1 MDFGLLLQSF
11 GHILLSPSVLLMVF
25 IGVAGGITVGAL
37 PGLTATMGVALL
49 VPFTF
54 GRPPTESLA
63 MLLGIYCGG
72 MYGGSISAILIR
84 TPGTPA
90 AAATVLEGYP
100 MGQKGE
106 AGRALSMALFAS
118 FCGGMIGALI
128 MTFLSPVV
136 SGIALKFGPVE
147 YFALA
152 LFGLSVI
159 ISISGESLVKGVMSG
174 VFGLLLATVGFD
186 PISGFPRFTLGR
198 VELLEGPPFIPTL
211 IGLFAV
217 SEIFNSIEKMGVV
230 KPVKAAIDRYLP
242 SWADIKVSSRNILK
256 SSLIGT
262 FIGAIPG
269 AGGDIA
275 AFVSYGEAK
284 RSSKYPH
291 KFGTGVVEGVAAA
304 EAANNSCSGG
314 AMIPL
319 LSLGVPGDAVTAVL
333 LGAFI
338 VQGMQPGPLLYI
350 EHLDVVYNIFA
361 SMIVA
366 NIVMLILGI
375 AGIRFFARVILVKR
389 DILNPVIF
397 VLSLVGSF
405 AMRQNVFDVWL
416 TLAFGVLGWLMMR
429 AKFPLSPILLAL
441 ILGPMAEANLRR
453 ALTISQGNA
462 SILVSRPIAN
472 GLMVLAAASLVVGV
486 INQRKILRLMAEQAA
501 KEEAADEAASTA
513 APKAAEPVAADQ

>member
-1 MDFGLLLQSF
+1 MDFGLFAQSIVSIF
-11 GHILLSPSVLLMVF
+11 SSPQVMFAVVL
-25 IGVAGGITVGAL
+25 GVTGGIIIGAL

-100 MGQKGE
+100 LGQKGQ

-118 FCGGMIGALI
+118 FCGGMIGALV
-128 MTFLSPVV
+128 MTFLSPAV
-136 SGIALKFGPVE
+136 SKFALEFGPTE

-159 ISISGESLVKGVMSG
+159 VSISGDSIVKGAISG
-174 VFGLLLATVGFD
+174 VFGLLMATIGFD
-186 PISGFPRFTLGR
+186 PISGYPRFTFGR
-198 VELLEGPPFIPTL
+198 MELLEGPAFIPTL
-211 IGLFAV
+211 IGLFAI
-217 SEIFNSIEKMGVV
+217 SEILNSVEKMGALEEI
-230 KPVKAAIDRYLP
+230 KARIDRYLP
-242 SWADIKVSSRNILK
+242 SWADIKASAKNILK
-256 SSLIGT
+256 SSFIGT
-262 FIGAIPG
+262 GIGAIPG

-284 RSSKYPH
+284 RSSKHPH
-291 KFGTGVVEGVAAA
+291 LFGSGVIEGVAAT
-304 EAANNSCSGG
+304 EAANNACSGG

-333 LGAFI
+333 LGAFVI
-338 VQGMQPGPLLYI
+338 QGLQPGPLLYV
-350 EHLDVVYNIFA
+350 EHIDVVYNVFA

-366 NIVMLILGI
+366 NIVMLLVGM
-375 AGIRFFARVILVKR
+375 AGIQLFARVILVKR
-389 DILNPVIF
+389 EILNPVIF
-397 VLSLVGSF
+397 VLSLVGAF
-405 AMRQNVFDVWL
+405 AMRQNLFDVWL
-416 TLAFGVLGWLMMR
+416 SIGFGVLGWIMMR

-441 ILGPMAEANLRR
+441 ILGPMAEANMRR
-453 ALTISQGNA
+453 ALAISQGDPLV
-462 SILVSRPIAN
+462 LVSRPIAIA
-472 GLMVLAAASLVVGV
+472 LYCLAAASLVAGAL
-486 INQRKILRLMAEQAA
+486 NQRRIRKMLA
-501 KEEAADEAASTA
+501 EAAAHPDAR
-513 APKAAEPVAADQ
+513 

>member
-1 MDFGLLLQSF
+1 MDFGLFLTSL
-11 GHILLSPSVLLMVF
+11 GNVVLHPSVLLMVF
-25 IGVAGGITVGAL
+25 IGVAGGITIGAL

-63 MLLGIYCGG
+63 MLLGIYCGA

-100 MGQKGE
+100 LGQKGQ

-118 FCGGMIGALI
+118 FCGGTIGALI

-136 SGIALKFGPVE
+136 SRFALEFGPVE

-159 ISISGESLVKGVMSG
+159 ISISGDSVVKGVMSG
-174 VFGLLLATVGFD
+174 MFGLLLATIGFD
-186 PISGFPRFTLGR
+186 PISGFPRYTFGR
-198 VELLEGPPFIPTL
+198 VELLEGPAFIPTL

-217 SEIFNSIEKMGVV
+217 SEILNSIEKMGVL
-230 KPVKAAIDRYLP
+230 KEIKASIDRYIP
-242 SWADIKVSSRNILK
+242 SWQDIKVSLKNIVK

-262 FIGAIPG
+262 AIGSIPG

-284 RSSKYPH
+284 RSSKHPH
-291 KFGTGVVEGVAAA
+291 LYGTGVIEGVAAT
-304 EAANNSCSGG
+304 EAANNACSGG

-333 LGAFI
+333 LGAFVI
-338 VQGMQPGPLLYI
+338 QGLQPGPLLYR
-350 EHLDVVYNIFA
+350 EHLDVVYNVFA
-361 SMIVA
+361 SMLVA
-366 NIVMLILGI
+366 NVAMLLVGM
-375 AGIRFFARVILVKR
+375 AGIRLFARIILVKR
-389 DILNPVIF
+389 EILNPVIF

-405 AMRQNVFDVWL
+405 AMRQNIFDVGL
-416 TLAFGVLGWLMMR
+416 TLGFGVLGWIMMR

-441 ILGPMAEANLRR
+441 ILGPMTEANLRR
-453 ALTISQGNA
+453 ALTISQGRF
-462 SILVSRPIAN
+462 SILVSRPIAIA
-472 GLMVLAAASLVVGV
+472 LFVLAALSLVVG
-486 INQRKILRLMAEQAA
+486 ILNQRKIRKLLAESVEMGQ
-501 KEEAADEAASTA
+501 
-513 APKAAEPVAADQ
+513 EPG